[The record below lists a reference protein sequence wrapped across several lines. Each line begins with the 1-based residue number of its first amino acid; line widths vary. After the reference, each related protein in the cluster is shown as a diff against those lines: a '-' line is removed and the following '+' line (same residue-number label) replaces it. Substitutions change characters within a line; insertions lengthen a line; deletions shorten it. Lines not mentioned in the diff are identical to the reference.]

1 MENQVIVENRYDVSA
16 GVLWKAVTDK
26 TEMKKWY
33 FDLEEFTPE
42 IGVEFQLWGESE
54 NRKYLHICK
63 ITEVVPG
70 KKICYTWRYDGIPG
84 ETMVCFEIEEVDKEN
99 TNLILTHSGFSS
111 FPSDNKD
118 LSVENFKKGWTFIL
132 GTSLR
137 KYLAK

>member
-42 IGVEFQLWGESE
+42 IGVEFQFWGESE

-137 KYLAK
+137 NYLAK